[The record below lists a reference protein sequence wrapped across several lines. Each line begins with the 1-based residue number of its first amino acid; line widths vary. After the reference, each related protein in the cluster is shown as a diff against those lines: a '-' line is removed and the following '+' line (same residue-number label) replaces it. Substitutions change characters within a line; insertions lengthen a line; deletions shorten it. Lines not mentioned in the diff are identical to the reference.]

1 MNNNGNKYLSFLN
14 NNRQVIYSL
23 FIIILIPFMIALNT
37 WIILNQEQFD
47 LDAAL
52 RDKAIIAAQGLNA
65 SIVDDLNDPKKIQ
78 SKIDFFFNIT
88 SEVKYVAVIN
98 KIGDDFKVLASIN
111 SSEVGR
117 NIDGQMRTLLG
128 TAWFGDGAFAQ
139 EITSSENKKYGDKK
153 IAYNERLFQIIV
165 PLKNAKG
172 DYVYLANIWVSAA
185 STDYINQQT
194 LIKAFV
200 VLIVTVIIVLILVM
214 SNARLFQYA
223 VLFQRLKEVDQMKD
237 DFISTTSHEL
247 KTPLTLIKGNVS
259 MIIEDYDKIPKADQ
273 KKMLDQVFDNTNR
286 LNSLV
291 SDLLDVSRIEQN
303 RIKLE
308 FEPIDIL
315 EMVNKVFSQYEG
327 QANEKGLKLIKSF
340 KTEKAVSS
348 LDRAKFEQILVN
360 LVGNAIKYTKDGEV
374 ELIISSD
381 NKGNS
386 ICIRDTGVGMDEQ
399 ERKNLFSKFYRIRN
413 NDTEAI
419 PGTGLGLWITK
430 QLIETMKGTIMVDSI
445 KGVGSQFTVVFPSTS
460 NIVKPEYKKEIKDLT

>member
-315 EMVNKVFSQYEG
+315 EM
-327 QANEKGLKLIKSF
+327 LIKFFLS
-340 KTEKAVSS
+340 
-348 LDRAKFEQILVN
+348 
-360 LVGNAIKYTKDGEV
+360 
-374 ELIISSD
+374 
-381 NKGNS
+381 
-386 ICIRDTGVGMDEQ
+386 
-399 ERKNLFSKFYRIRN
+399 
-413 NDTEAI
+413 
-419 PGTGLGLWITK
+419 
-430 QLIETMKGTIMVDSI
+430 MKGKQT
-445 KGVGSQFTVVFPSTS
+445 
-460 NIVKPEYKKEIKDLT
+460 KKA